1 MFFKFILYNLIFQIG
16 LAIVM
21 ILKIGIL
28 DFSAL
33 TDASFLMFFV
43 ITILVNIPIYFL
55 IKWSENNWKI
65 KKEFLNYIKLS
76 KYYKKYIKKN

>member
-1 MFFKFILYNLIFQIG
+1 MFFKFILYNLMFQI
-16 LAIVM
+16 IVS
-21 ILKIGIL
+21 ILMLLDVGIF

-33 TDASFLMFFV
+33 TEYSMIVFFA
-43 ITILVNIPIYFL
+43 ITILINIPIYFL

>member
-1 MFFKFILYNLIFQIG
+1 MLLDVGIF
-16 LAIVM
+16 
-21 ILKIGIL
+21 

-33 TDASFLMFFV
+33 TEYSMIGFFA
-43 ITILVNIPIYFL
+43 ITILINIPIYFL
-55 IKWSENNWKI
+55 IKWSENNWEI

>member
-21 ILKIGIL
+21 ILEIGIF